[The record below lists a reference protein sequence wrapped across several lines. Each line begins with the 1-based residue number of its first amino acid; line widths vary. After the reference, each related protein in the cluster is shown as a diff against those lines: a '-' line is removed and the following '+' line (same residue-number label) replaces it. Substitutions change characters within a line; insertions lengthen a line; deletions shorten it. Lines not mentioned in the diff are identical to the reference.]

1 MAGIKYF
8 VFFDFEMLCSDK
20 GMPYEKMEA
29 IRLGAVKYDLETKK
43 IDFFDQFIKPK
54 NSDPLSEFCKT
65 LTGIQ
70 DEQLANAHDFK
81 SVFEDFVEWIGGV
94 KKARYFSWSTSDL
107 SRLKFDSIYHEIP
120 PRTIRKI
127 ENNYIDFQATFKK
140 RVAKRNVSVEDALSL
155 YSLPFIGE
163 AHNPMYDAYNTLR
176 IYLAFLNQPIES
188 DIIMLKQFIFNDE
201 NDLSLYNLKDINF
214 YLAQQLVKDSSVLNE
229 QLRDLYRLKDVKK
242 LVKPLKRMAEKY
254 QNIVVNRSGLFTEEN
269 IASAEII
276 ITLYDEILFHYEEHL
291 LYQSK
296 IVMFHDHLLKPLN
309 KMIEESTL

>member
-1 MAGIKYF
+1 MADIKYF

-29 IRLGAVKYDLETKK
+29 IRLGAVKYDLDTKK
-43 IDFFDQFIKPK
+43 IDYFDSFIKPE
-54 NSDPLSEFCKT
+54 NTEPLTEFCKS
-65 LTGIQ
+65 LTGIH
-70 DEQLANAHDFK
+70 DDQLANAPDFK
-81 SVFEDFVEWIGGV
+81 HVFDHFIHWIGGV

-107 SRLKFDSIYHEIP
+107 SRLKFDSIHHAIP
-120 PRTIRKI
+120 PRTVRKI

-140 RVAKRNVSVEDALSL
+140 RVAKRNVSVEDALTL

-188 DIIMLKQFIFNDE
+188 DIIMLKQFILNDE
-201 NDLSLYNLKDINF
+201 NDLSLYNLKDLNF
-214 YLAQQLVKDSSVLNE
+214 FLAQQLVIDSSILSE
-229 QLRDLYRLKDVKK
+229 QLRDLYRLKDIKK

-254 QNIVVNRSGLFTEEN
+254 QNIVVNRSGLFSEQN
-269 IASAEII
+269 IVSAEII
-276 ITLYDEILFHYEEHL
+276 ITLYDEILSHYEEHL

-296 IVMFHDHLLKPLN
+296 IVIFHDHLLKPLN
-309 KMIEESTL
+309 QMIGESTL